1 MLNNSIDQICNL
13 LGLKIDTVNRAIKNG
28 RIIIPEKEHSQTA
41 GITKSERS
49 IIDNDQPMGKACC
62 NTIERVLSLKTG
74 ARCPITFNNQTD
86 LQHAGVLIS
95 IPALITQGLLRY
107 ENEFSLQD
115 VYYPTSSVFLSLAI
129 LSLLRIKTLSGASS
143 LPSGE
148 LGKTIGLDRIPE
160 VKTLRTRIAEFC
172 QNTDIDT

>member
-1 MLNNSIDQICNL
+1 
-13 LGLKIDTVNRAIKNG
+13 
-28 RIIIPEKEHSQTA
+28 
-41 GITKSERS
+41 
-49 IIDNDQPMGKACC
+49 MGKACC
-62 NTIERVLSLKTG
+62 NTIERALALKTG
-74 ARCPITFNNQTD
+74 TSCPITFSNQID

-107 ENEFSLQD
+107 EEDFALQD

-160 VKTLRTRIAEFC
+160 VKTLRARIADFC
-172 QNTDIDT
+172 QNTDVDRKSVV